1 MDRLKF
7 KPIGKGV
14 SIKISTGKWYGMSS
28 CLDRENTWEVAING
42 GKGSDKGHDRSVQCG
57 DGVV

>member
-14 SIKISTGKWYGMSS
+14 SIKISTGKWYVMSS
-28 CLDRENTWEVAING
+28 RLDRENTWEVAING
-42 GKGSDKGHDRSVQCG
+42 GK
-57 DGVV
+57 